1 MRYRIV
7 AVGDPPRGFL
17 RTGCAHYA
25 DRLGR
30 LAPIEVVEVRE
41 GRGADADAVR
51 AREAE
56 ALNARAE
63 GRIVAL
69 DERGTSWTTR
79 KLAARVAEL
88 ELRGT
93 SRLSL
98 LIGGAEGLDPA
109 LRAAADERWRLS
121 DLTLPHD
128 LARLVLLEQLYRIET
143 IRAGHPYHRD

>member
-7 AVGDPPRGFL
+7 AVGSPPRGFL
-17 RTGCAHYA
+17 RSGCTHYA

-30 LAPIEVVEVRE
+30 LAPIEIVEVRE
-41 GRGADADAVR
+41 GRGGDANAIR
-51 AREAE
+51 AREAD
-56 ALNARAE
+56 ALTGRSD

-69 DERGTSWTTR
+69 DERGTSWTTHA
-79 KLAARVAEL
+79 LARHVAEL

-109 LRAAADERWRLS
+109 VRAAADERWRLS